1 MKQETRPLRRAH
13 WLLLAAAA
21 LPSTPLAAQEAQ
33 PPADA
38 PAATAQPPEAQA
50 PPVPDDNPPAAEPAA
65 SPAAQREPAAAPAPR
80 RVRAAPRAAV
90 RVAPPAPVYVD
101 PAPVVATVPAA
112 PPATV
117 VTTPPAAV
125 ISTTTTPAPVD
136 PTMVETL
143 PTTPSNGVDVVPV
156 ETVQEDNSKAI
167 WPWLLLLGLAAVAA
181 VLLLTRRRRGATVVE
196 REELREEPL
205 ATLAPA
211 APLAPLAPVT
221 PVAAARPRLTLALRP
236 HRAGVAAD
244 GARVEFELTVDN
256 RGDAAAEDVR
266 VATWMLAAGAS
277 DAERALIEP
286 ADRADTPPVTIEA
299 GQSRTMEA
307 AVALA
312 SSEVRGGSILPV
324 VVADARYRLPDGSE
338 GHTRASYAVGVLD
351 GETLMH
357 FDTDQPSGLHEGVVA
372 QAVGTP
378 RSI

>member
-1 MKQETRPLRRAH
+1 MKQETRPLRRAR

-21 LPSTPLAAQEAQ
+21 LPLAPLLAQEAQ

-38 PAATAQPPEAQA
+38 PAATAPQPETQA
-50 PPVPDDNPPAAEPAA
+50 PPPQDDTPAAAEPAA
-65 SPAAQREPAAAPAPR
+65 PPAAEAGPAPAPR
-80 RVRAAPRAAV
+80 RVRTAPRAV
-90 RVAPPAPVYVD
+90 RVPAPAPVYVD
-101 PAPVVATVPAA
+101 PAPVVTAA

-136 PTMVETL
+136 PTTVETL

-156 ETVQEDNSKAI
+156 ETAPDNDRTAV
-167 WPWLLLLGLAAVAA
+167 WPWFLLLGLAALAT
-181 VLLLTRRRRGATVVE
+181 VLLLTRRRRGATLVE
-196 REELREEPL
+196 REEVREEPL
-205 ATLAPA
+205 AALAPA

-221 PVAAARPRLTLALRP
+221 PVAVARPRLHLALRP
-236 HRAGVAAD
+236 RRAGVAAD

-266 VATWMLAAGAS
+266 VATWMLAAGTS
-277 DAERALIEP
+277 EAERALIEP
-286 ADRADTPPVTIEA
+286 AERADTPPVTIEA

-307 AVALA
+307 AVALP

-338 GHTRASYAVGVLD
+338 GHTRISYAVGVPD

-357 FDTDQPSGLHEGVVA
+357 FDTEQPSGLHEGVVA
-372 QAVGTP
+372 QPVGSP

>member
-1 MKQETRPLRRAH
+1 MKQETRPLRRAR

-21 LPSTPLAAQEAQ
+21 LPFAPLAAQEAQ

-38 PAATAQPPEAQA
+38 PAATTPQPEAQS
-50 PPVPDDNPPAAEPAA
+50 PPAPDDNPPAAEATAPPAA
-65 SPAAQREPAAAPAPR
+65 EAAPAPAPR
-80 RVRAAPRAAV
+80 RVRTAPRAAA
-90 RVAPPAPVYVD
+90 RAAPSAPVYVD
-101 PAPVVATVPAA
+101 PAPVVTTVPAA

-136 PTMVETL
+136 PTTVETL

-156 ETVQEDNSKAI
+156 ETAQQDNSRAI

-181 VLLLTRRRRGATVVE
+181 VLLLTRRRRGATLVE
-196 REELREEPL
+196 REEVREEPL
-205 ATLAPA
+205 AALAPA

-221 PVAAARPRLTLALRP
+221 PAAAARPRLALALKPR
-236 HRAGVAAD
+236 RAGVAAD

-277 DAERALIEP
+277 EAERALIEP
-286 ADRADTPPVTIEA
+286 TDRADTPPVTIEA

-307 AVALA
+307 AVAL
-312 SSEVRGGSILPV
+312 SPSQMGGGSILPV
-324 VVADARYRLPDGSE
+324 VVADACYRLPDGSE
-338 GHTRASYAVGVLD
+338 GHTRVSYAVGVPD
-351 GETLMH
+351 GEELLH
-357 FDTDQPSGLHEGVVA
+357 FDTQQPSGLHEGVVA
-372 QAVGTP
+372 QPVGTP

>member
-1 MKQETRPLRRAH
+1 MKQETRPLRRAC

-21 LPSTPLAAQEAQ
+21 LPSAPLAAQEAQ

-38 PAATAQPPEAQA
+38 PAASAQPPEAQA
-50 PPVPDDNPPAAEPAA
+50 PPAPEDSPAAAEPAA
-65 SPAAQREPAAAPAPR
+65 PPAAETAPAPR
-80 RVRAAPRAAV
+80 RARTAPRAV

-101 PAPVVATVPAA
+101 PAPVVTTA

-156 ETVQEDNSKAI
+156 ETVQEDDSKAI

-196 REELREEPL
+196 REAVREEPL
-205 ATLAPA
+205 AALEPV

-221 PVAAARPRLTLALRP
+221 PVAVARPRLVLTLTPR
-236 HRAGVAAD
+236 RAGVGAD

-266 VATWMLAAGAS
+266 IATWMLAGGAS
-277 DAERALIEP
+277 EAEQALIEP
-286 ADRADTPPVTIEA
+286 AARADTPPVTIEA
-299 GQSRTMEA
+299 GQSRTLEA
-307 AVALA
+307 AVALP
-312 SSEVRGGSILPV
+312 SSQMGGGSILPV

-338 GHTRASYAVGVLD
+338 GHTRNSYAVGVPD
-351 GETLMH
+351 GEELMH
-357 FDTDQPSGLHEGVVA
+357 FNTEQPSGLHEGVVA
-372 QAVGTP
+372 QPVGSP

>member
-1 MKQETRPLRRAH
+1 MKQETRFLRRAP

-21 LPSTPLAAQEAQ
+21 LPLTPVAAQDAQ

-38 PAATAQPPEAQA
+38 SAATAQPPEAQA
-50 PPVPDDNPPAAEPAA
+50 PPAPEDNSPAAEATEAPT
-65 SPAAQREPAAAPAPR
+65 RETGPAPR
-80 RVRAAPRAAV
+80 RVRTAPRAV

-101 PAPVVATVPAA
+101 PAPVVTTA

-136 PTMVETL
+136 PNMVETL

-156 ETVQEDNSKAI
+156 ETVQEDNSKAM

-181 VLLLTRRRRGATVVE
+181 VLLVTRRRGATVIE
-196 REELREEPL
+196 REAVREEPL
-205 ATLAPA
+205 AALEPV
-211 APLAPLAPVT
+211 APLVPLAPVT
-221 PVAAARPRLTLALRP
+221 PAAVARPRLVLTLEPR
-236 HRAGVAAD
+236 RAGVAAD
-244 GARVEFELTVDN
+244 GARVEFELTVAN

-277 DAERALIEP
+277 EAEQSLIEP
-286 ADRADTPPVTIEA
+286 AARADTPPVTIEA

-307 AVALA
+307 AVALPT
-312 SSEVRGGSILPV
+312 SEVRGGSILPV

-338 GHTRASYAVGVLD
+338 GHTRASYAVGVPD
-351 GETLMH
+351 GEELMH
-357 FDTDQPSGLHEGVVA
+357 FNTEQPSGLHDGVVA
-372 QAVGTP
+372 HVLGEP
-378 RSI
+378 ERV